1 MAIKYSIKK
10 KDYKKDERTV
20 QADEFIHR
28 VVSMKVREIEK
39 VKEIPNTEIKK

>member
-28 VVSMKVREIEK
+28 VVSMKAREIEK
-39 VKEIPNTEIKK
+39 LKEIPNTEIKK

>member
-10 KDYKKDERTV
+10 KDYKKDDRTV

-28 VVSMKVREIEK
+28 VVSMKAREIEK

>member
-20 QADEFIHR
+20 QAEDFIMR
-28 VVSMKVREIEK
+28 VRSMEQRKIEK
-39 VKEIPNTEIKK
+39 LNEIPNTEIKK

>member
-20 QADEFIHR
+20 QADEFINR
-28 VVSMKVREIEK
+28 VVSMKAREIEK